1 MEQGNVPERKEKINI
16 FLDLL
21 ESKHG
26 VFCPNC
32 SFVWGSWVENITPC
46 AIVQTRDFFFI
57 SSVKFH

>member
-32 SFVWGSWVENITPC
+32 SFVWGSWLENIHHVRSYRHVT
-46 AIVQTRDFFFI
+46 FFI